1 MVLVLI
7 LIVAIAFGFLVSP
20 LIAGIIFI
28 VGVVGYLLLAGFAGA
43 KEESP
48 SAGGTEAH
56 TAARMR
62 RGARN
67 TRIR

>member
-1 MVLVLI
+1 MVFALI
-7 LIVAIAFGFLVSP
+7 VIVAIAFGFLVSP
-20 LIAGIIFI
+20 LIAGVIFI
-28 VGVVGYLLLAGFAGA
+28 VGAVGYLVLYGLGRRP
-43 KEESP
+43 EESP

-62 RGARN
+62 RDARN